1 MPDITMSSS
10 ISKMLLTFSHPQPIL
25 NGLLLVGLIL
35 QNQLD
40 SFVWFGV
47 LLCGNGGRFSC
58 LEFYSYY
65 SIEQA
70 FIKVSLSK
78 RGLCSAHIPA
88 KSRTMLRS
96 ASCLANS
103 WAIALKCFLVIHY
116 QRVGLYKGFFTQV
129 EKGSRGKERKPCSCY
144 CKVAQLPHHLG
155 VADSLG
161 WGCVATFNARAGLCH
176 WPFAITCQATPV
188 VIPLNRDVAF

>member
-1 MPDITMSSS
+1 
-10 ISKMLLTFSHPQPIL
+10 MLLF
-25 NGLLLVGLIL
+25 
-35 QNQLD
+35 
-40 SFVWFGV
+40 
-47 LLCGNGGRFSC
+47 GNGGRFSC
-58 LEFYSYY
+58 LGFYSYY

-129 EKGSRGKERKPCSCY
+129 EKG
-144 CKVAQLPHHLG
+144 
-155 VADSLG
+155 
-161 WGCVATFNARAGLCH
+161 AGEKK
-176 WPFAITCQATPV
+176 
-188 VIPLNRDVAF
+188 